1 MNAQQDKHMP
11 WPARAVLVALQRLQA
26 GSLTLTLPDGA
37 TRRFAGADAGPDA
50 DLTVKDWSLF
60 GHVLRGGDMAF
71 AEAYIAGKCETDDLA
86 ALLTLGAVN
95 EAHIEQAFQANWWR
109 RAVWRLLHLRRD
121 NSRAGAKRN
130 IQAHYDLGNDF
141 YALWLDPSMTYSSGI
156 YEGGIYDGDAS
167 RGLQAAQDAKYARIL
182 DRLGVR
188 QGDSVLEI
196 GCGWGGFAE
205 AAAKRG
211 ARVKAITIS
220 NRQLDYARERM
231 AKNDLSHTVDID
243 FRDYRDLQG
252 SYDHIVSIE
261 MIEAVGE
268 RYWPDYFTVLRRHL
282 KPGGKAL
289 VQAITIADKA
299 FEQYRRSTDFIQR
312 YVFPGGMLLSPTK
325 LEEQAKQAGLRLA
338 DAYEFGKD
346 YARTL
351 AAWLE
356 RFDTV
361 REKMRG
367 MGFDDKFTRM
377 WRYYLAYCIAGFA
390 SGRTDVLQ
398 AELVHA

>member
-1 MNAQQDKHMP
+1 MTVHADQHMP
-11 WPARAVLVALQRLQA
+11 WAARAVLAALQRLEE
-26 GSLTLTLPDGA
+26 GSLALTLPDGA
-37 TRRFAGADAGPDA
+37 QRHFTGARPGPKA
-50 DLTVKDWSLF
+50 DLAVKDWSLF
-60 GHVLRGGDMAF
+60 ARVLRGGDMAF
-71 AEAYIAGKCETDDLA
+71 AEAYIAGQFETDDLP
-86 ALLTLGAVN
+86 ALLTLGAIN
-95 EAHIEQAFQANWWR
+95 QAHIEHAFQANWR
-109 RAVWRLLHLRRD
+109 RRLLWRLLHLRRG

-141 YALWLDPSMTYSSGI
+141 YALWLDRTMTYSA
-156 YEGGIYDGDAS
+156 GIYDAEAQRS
-167 RGLQAAQDAKYARIL
+167 LEQAQAAKYARIL

-231 AKNDLSHTVDID
+231 VNADLAHAVEID
-243 FRDYRDLQG
+243 FRDYRDLEG

-268 RYWPDYFTVLRRHL
+268 RYWPDYFAVLRRHL

-299 FEQYRRSTDFIQR
+299 FAQYRRGTDFIQR
-312 YVFPGGMLLSPTK
+312 YVFPGGMLLSPAK
-325 LEEQAKQAGLRLA
+325 LEEQARRAGLRLA
-338 DAYEFGKD
+338 DAYGFGKD

-351 AAWLE
+351 STWLE
-356 RFDTV
+356 RFDAV
-361 REKMRG
+361 RGKVRG
-367 MGFDDKFTRM
+367 MGFDDRFLRM

-390 SGRTDVLQ
+390 TGRTDVLQ

>member
-1 MNAQQDKHMP
+1 MP
-11 WPARAVLVALQRLQA
+11 WPARAVLAALQRLQA
-26 GSLTLTLPDGA
+26 GSLSLILPDGS
-37 TRRFAGADAGPDA
+37 TRRVDGAEAGPQA

-60 GHVLRGGDMAF
+60 ARVLRGGDMAF
-71 AEAYIAGKCETDDLA
+71 AEAYIAGQCESSDLA
-86 ALLTLGAVN
+86 ALLTLAAIN
-95 EAHIEQAFQANWWR
+95 QAHIEDAFQANWWR
-109 RAVWRLLHLRRD
+109 RALWRLLHLRRK
-121 NSRAGAKRN
+121 NSRAGARRN
-130 IQAHYDLGNDF
+130 IRAHYDLGNDF
-141 YALWLDPSMTYSSGI
+141 YALWLDAGMTYSSAL
-156 YEGGIYDGDAS
+156 YEGEKARS
-167 RGLQAAQDAKYARIL
+167 LEQAQTAKYGRIL

-220 NRQLDYARERM
+220 NQQLDHARKRI
-231 AKNDLSHTVDID
+231 ADADLAHAVDID

-252 SYDHIVSIE
+252 TYDHIVSIE

-268 RYWPDYFTVLRRHL
+268 RYWPDYFSVLRRHL

-289 VQAITIADKA
+289 VQVITIADRA

-312 YVFPGGMLLSPTK
+312 HVFPGGMLLSPAK
-325 LEEQAKQAGLRLA
+325 LEEQARAAGLRLG
-338 DAYEFGKD
+338 DAYGFGMD

-356 RFDTV
+356 RFDAV
-361 REKMRG
+361 REKVRG
-367 MGFDDKFTRM
+367 LGFDDRFARL

>member
-1 MNAQQDKHMP
+1 MTADKHMT
-11 WPARAVLVALQRLQA
+11 WPARAVLAALQRLEE
-26 GSLTLTLPDGA
+26 GSLRLTLPDGT
-37 TRRFAGADAGPDA
+37 TRQIQGARPGPQA
-50 DLTVKDWSLF
+50 DLTVRDWSLF
-60 GHVLRGGDMAF
+60 GRLLRGGDMAF
-71 AEAYIAGKCETDDLA
+71 AEAYITGQCETDDLA
-86 ALLTLGAVN
+86 ALLTLAAIN
-95 EAHIEQAFQANWWR
+95 QAHIEHAFQANWWR
-109 RAVWRLLHLRRD
+109 RALWRLFHLRRD

-130 IQAHYDLGNDF
+130 IRAHYDLGNDF

-156 YEGGIYDGDAS
+156 YDGDQHRS
-167 RGLQAAQDAKYARIL
+167 LQQAQDAKYARIL

-220 NRQLDYARERM
+220 NRQLDYARQRM
-231 AKNDLSHTVDID
+231 KNADLAHAVDID
-243 FRDYRDLQG
+243 FRDYRDLEG

-268 RYWPDYFTVLRRHL
+268 RYWPDYFAVLRKHL

-299 FEQYRRSTDFIQR
+299 FEQYRRGTDFIQR
-312 YVFPGGMLLSPTK
+312 YVFPGGMLLSPAK
-325 LEEQAKQAGLRLA
+325 LEEQAKRAGLKLA
-338 DAYEFGKD
+338 DAYGFGKD

-356 RFDTV
+356 RFDAV
-361 REKMRG
+361 REKVLKQ
-367 MGFDDKFTRM
+367 GFDEKFARM

-390 SGRTDVLQ
+390 TGRTDVLQ

>member
-1 MNAQQDKHMP
+1 MTNDKHMT
-11 WPARAVLVALQRLQA
+11 WPARAVLAALQRLEE
-26 GSLTLTLPDGA
+26 GSLRLTLPDGT
-37 TRRFAGADAGPDA
+37 TRQIDGAQPGPKA
-50 DLTVKDWSLF
+50 DLTVKDWALF
-60 GHVLRGGDMAF
+60 GRVLRGGDMAF
-71 AEAYIAGKCETDDLA
+71 AEAYVAGQCETNDLA
-86 ALLTLGAVN
+86 ALLTLAAIN
-95 EAHIEQAFQANWWR
+95 QAHIEHAFQANWWR
-109 RAVWRLLHLRRD
+109 RALWRLFHLRRD

-130 IQAHYDLGNDF
+130 IRAHYDLGNDF
-141 YALWLDPSMTYSSGI
+141 YALWLDPSMTYSA
-156 YEGGIYDGDAS
+156 GIYDGDTS
-167 RGLQAAQDAKYARIL
+167 RSLQQAQDAKYARIL

-220 NRQLDYARERM
+220 NRQLDYARQRM
-231 AKNDLSHTVDID
+231 EKADLAHAVDID
-243 FRDYRDLQG
+243 FRDYRDLEG

-268 RYWPDYFTVLRRHL
+268 RYWPDYFAVLRKHL

-299 FEQYRRSTDFIQR
+299 FAQYRRGTDFIQR
-312 YVFPGGMLLSPTK
+312 YVFPGGMLLSPSK
-325 LEEQAKQAGLRLA
+325 LEEQAKRAGLKLA
-338 DAYEFGKD
+338 DAYGFGKD

-351 AAWLE
+351 AAWME
-356 RFDTV
+356 RFDAV
-361 REKMRG
+361 RDKVLKQ
-367 MGFDDKFTRM
+367 GFDDKFTRM

-390 SGRTDVLQ
+390 TGRTDVLQ